1 MRDFLKQTFATVTG
15 ILLFLTLSGLG
26 LTVLLVAITAA
37 SREASSRVEKDS
49 VLTLDLSQEIT
60 DANPNS
66 DPSELIG
73 QALSGNSPR
82 NTVALRTVLESLE
95 QATKDDRIAGI
106 YLSGNSNG
114 SGLATLQEVRQGLQT
129 FRESGKP
136 IIAYDTT
143 GWDEKEYYLASVADQ
158 ILLNP
163 TATLELN
170 GFSMETTFFGG
181 AFQKYGIGVQPIRA
195 GKYKSAIEP
204 FTRTANSP
212 EAKEESQKLL
222 SDLWNEFLSATAKSR
237 NLKPEQLQTIADRQG
252 LLLPEQAQS
261 AKLIDKIM
269 QEDEVLTELQDLT
282 GEAKDRDSFRQISID
297 DYAKAVELSNQ
308 RRFSPNKVAL
318 VYAEGEIVSGN
329 GTPNSIG
336 GDRLTSLLRELRLN
350 DDVKAIVL
358 RVNSPGGSATASALI
373 AREVSLIKQRKPI
386 MVSMGSYA
394 ASGGYQI
401 STYASRIF
409 AVPSTITG
417 SIGVFGLLPN
427 VKALANQ
434 HGITWDVV
442 KTGKLADGNTIARP
456 RTPEELA
463 IAQQVVD
470 RLYEQ
475 FLKFVSES
483 RSLPSQKVAE
493 IAQGRVWSGT
503 AAKTLGLVDELGG
516 LEAAIQA
523 AVEAAKLG
531 DDWQIEEY
539 PQAKSFE
546 ARLFRKLLNGSASL
560 MGSGPMGTSPATPN
574 QSPVASRLQRLQDD
588 LTILQGMNDPHG
600 AYSRLPFELEIR

>member
-15 ILLFLTLSGLG
+15 ILLFLALSGMG

-49 VLTLDLSQEIT
+49 VLTFDLAQDIT

-66 DPSELIG
+66 NPSEVLG
-73 QALSGNSPR
+73 QALSGSNPR
-82 NTVALRTVLESLE
+82 NTIALRTVLETLE
-95 QATKDDRIAGI
+95 QAAKDDRIAGI
-106 YLSGNSNG
+106 YLSGNSG
-114 SGLATLQEVRQGLQT
+114 STGLATLQEVRQALQK

-136 IIAYDTT
+136 IIAYDST
-143 GWDEKEYYLASVADQ
+143 GWSEKEYYLASVSDQ

-181 AFQKYGIGVQPIRA
+181 AFQKYGIGVQPLRA

-212 EAKEESQKLL
+212 EAKESTQKLL
-222 SDLWNEFLSATAKSR
+222 SDLWSEFLSSTAKSR
-237 NLKPEQLQTIADRQG
+237 TIKPDQIQTIADRQG
-252 LLLPEQAQS
+252 LLLPDQAQA
-261 AKLIDKIM
+261 AKLIDKVM
-269 QEDEVLTELQDLT
+269 QDDEVLTELQDLT
-282 GEAKDRDSFRQISID
+282 GEAKDSDSFRQVSIS
-297 DYAKAVELSNQ
+297 DYARAVELSN
-308 RRFSPNKVAL
+308 RRRSSANKVAV

-329 GTPNSIG
+329 GTASSIG
-336 GDRLTSLLRELRLN
+336 GDRLTALLRELRQ
-350 DDVKAIVL
+350 DAGVKAIVL

-373 AREVSLIKQRKPI
+373 AREVALIRQKKPI
-386 MVSMGSYA
+386 VASMGSYA

-409 AVPSTITG
+409 AAPSTITG

-434 HGITWDVV
+434 YGVTWDVV
-442 KTGKLADGNTIARP
+442 KTAKLADGNTITRP

-475 FLKFVSES
+475 FLKLVSES
-483 RSLPSQKVAE
+483 RSLPRQKVAE
-493 IAQGRVWSGT
+493 IAQGRVWSGS

-516 LEAAIQA
+516 LEAAIQS

-531 DDWQIEEY
+531 DDWQLEEY

-546 ARLFRKLLNGSASL
+546 ARLFRKLLNSSLGSSL
-560 MGSGPMGTSPATPN
+560 PHAN
-574 QSPVASRLQRLQDD
+574 QPPVAAGLARLQADLNLLQ
-588 LTILQGMNDPHG
+588 LMNDPHG
-600 AYSRLPFELEIR
+600 AYSRLPFELEIH